1 LGFDEVTERP
11 GLAFSLLSESGDV
24 LDEDDFDEELEEEL
38 PAELC
43 DARRITDPEEED
55 PAEEPEEDPADRAD
69 PRATAGITPEA
80 RGAGIGRG
88 VCTEEALPV
97 TRNKDPGAGAL

>member
-38 PAELC
+38 PDELG

-55 PAEEPEEDPADRAD
+55 PAD

>member
-1 LGFDEVTERP
+1 MGFDEVTERP

-38 PAELC
+38 PDELG

-55 PAEEPEEDPADRAD
+55 PAEEPEDPAD

-88 VCTEEALPV
+88 VCTEEALLV